1 MIDSVDS
8 VYNMLDMGR
17 YGREIDNQQIC
28 TPKQNNNTRQKKK
41 KKTENA
47 TCTNTFLAGY
57 QVNK

>member
-1 MIDSVDS
+1 
-8 VYNMLDMGR
+8 MLDIGSN
-17 YGREIDNQQIC
+17 GTQIPKQQKC
-28 TPKQNNNTRQKKK
+28 TPNQKNPPPKKKK